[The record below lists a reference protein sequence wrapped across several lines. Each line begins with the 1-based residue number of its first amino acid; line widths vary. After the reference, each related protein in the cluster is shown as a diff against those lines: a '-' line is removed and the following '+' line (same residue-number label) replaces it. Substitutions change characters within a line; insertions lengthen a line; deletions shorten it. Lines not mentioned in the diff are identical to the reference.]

1 MKVIEETIG
10 IADDGEAFWVGI
22 TESGEVLLFSAS
34 QIAELEEIAKIKE
47 GIEDKLSKK
56 FGYKVYLDL

>member
-10 IADDGEAFWVGI
+10 IADDGEAYWVGI
-22 TESGEVLLFSAS
+22 TDEGSVLLFSAN
-34 QIAELEEIAKIKE
+34 QIAELESIAKVKE

-56 FGYKVYLDL
+56 FGYKVGIDL